1 MPGLVGLVTKMP
13 RERAEAELGRMVD
26 SIRHEPRDRT
36 GTWIDES
43 AGVYVGWASRTPSG
57 ALPIC
62 NEKGDVVLVF
72 FGEEFPDPETIC
84 HLKRRG
90 HRFPDGGHSYLVH
103 MFEEDKSFPAGLNG
117 RFHGIVT
124 DRTRGVTTLF
134 NDRYG
139 MHRVYYHQSKEAFYF
154 GAEAKAILAVR
165 PEVRRPDARGLG
177 EFVACGC
184 VLENR
189 TLFDGVRVMPSSS
202 AWVFRHG
209 ALENQH
215 SYFHPREW
223 EQQTI
228 LEPEPYYRQ
237 LREVFSQKL
246 PRYFAGTEPVGMSL
260 TGGLDSRMIMAWH
273 KAASGSLSCYS
284 FRGTFRDCQDS
295 MLARQVASVCNQ
307 PHQVISVG
315 KEFLSRFPRYA
326 ERTVYL
332 SDGCAEVIRS
342 ADLYVNE
349 RAREIAPVR
358 MTGNYGGEVLRRV
371 RAFKPVEPSQ
381 GLFRPEFLSHVHE
394 ARQTYASLLDGHP
407 LSFAV
412 FRQAPWF
419 NYGLLS
425 LEQTQVSMRSP
436 YLDNDFVRTVFQAP
450 QIAHTSNDVCLR
462 LIADGD
468 RALGRIRTDR
478 GLGGSAGPLSAAAS
492 RALLEFQFKAEY
504 AYDYG
509 MPQWVAWIDG
519 RLSRLRLERAFLGR
533 HKFYHFR
540 LWYRDALSRY
550 VREML
555 LDPRTL
561 SRPYIE
567 PSRLRSIVESHI
579 GGTRNYT
586 TEIHKVL
593 TLELVHRLFLDQK

>member
-1 MPGLVGLVTKMP
+1 MPGIVGLVTKMP
-13 RERAEAELGRMVD
+13 RERAEAELGQMVD
-26 SIRHEPRDRT
+26 SIRHESSDRT

-43 AGVYVGWASRTPSG
+43 AGVYVGWASRSPSG
-57 ALPIC
+57 TLPIC

-72 FGEEFPDPETIC
+72 FGEEFPDPDTIC

-90 HRFPDGGHSYLVH
+90 HRFRDGGHSYLVH
-103 MFEEDKSFPAGLNG
+103 QFEEDRSFPAALNG

-134 NDRYG
+134 NDRFG

-154 GAEAKAILAVR
+154 GAEAKAVLAVR
-165 PEVRRPDARGLG
+165 PELRRPAARGLG

-189 TLFDGVRVMPSSS
+189 TLFDGVKIMPSSS
-202 AWVFRHG
+202 AWVFRGG
-209 ALENQH
+209 ALEKKH
-215 SYFHPREW
+215 RYFHPREW

-246 PRYFAGTEPVGMSL
+246 PRYFGGAEPVGMSL

-295 MLARQVASVCNQ
+295 ILARQVATICDQ

-371 RAFKPVEPSQ
+371 RAFKPVEPSP
-381 GLFRPEFLSHVHE
+381 GLFRPEFLSHVHK
-394 ARQTYASLLDGHP
+394 ARETYAGLVDGHP

-436 YLDNDFVRTVFQAP
+436 YLDNDFVRTVFRAP
-450 QIAHTSNDVCLR
+450 QIAHASNDVCLR

-478 GLGGSAGPLSAAAS
+478 GVGGNAGRLSAAAS

-540 LWYRDALSRY
+540 LWYRDALSGY

-555 LDPRTL
+555 LDRRTL

-567 PSRLRSIVESHI
+567 PSRLRSIVESHL

-593 TLELVHRLFLDQK
+593 TLELVHRLFIDQK